1 MELPGFIPWLWGDY
15 TFRIRLA
22 FEKDDGLAEKSFGQT
37 ETHVFEI
44 RPRQGEKSLQTSGIL
59 PLILLHSAMFR
70 DEQARLAAAKAERLL
85 CDEKPAEAAAVLGDA
100 FSKRLWKDLQGTA
113 SPGNKKRQDPGTK
126 VSPPGDGD
134 AVLSFLCHLG
144 GAFMDRLLGLSPGRG
159 KGEDL
164 FRGLSEEEQRL
175 QEILQGFLAG
185 YGDYGLAAVSKKGLT
200 GLAVFDEQGRRLYEC
215 PQTVFPGGSPSG
227 RLYNGEHSI
236 VIAFRLGETLVL
248 DISGSKDPLEAVKI
262 LPNGVNRIY
271 CCDGKKEER
280 ITLFGDVVDPTRRG
294 ALHEIR

>member
-1 MELPGFIPWLWGDY
+1 
-15 TFRIRLA
+15 
-22 FEKDDGLAEKSFGQT
+22 
-37 ETHVFEI
+37 
-44 RPRQGEKSLQTSGIL
+44 
-59 PLILLHSAMFR
+59 
-70 DEQARLAAAKAERLL
+70 
-85 CDEKPAEAAAVLGDA
+85 
-100 FSKRLWKDLQGTA
+100 
-113 SPGNKKRQDPGTK
+113 
-126 VSPPGDGD
+126 
-134 AVLSFLCHLG
+134 
-144 GAFMDRLLGLSPGRG
+144 
-159 KGEDL
+159 
-164 FRGLSEEEQRL
+164 
-175 QEILQGFLAG
+175 
-185 YGDYGLAAVSKKGLT
+185 
-200 GLAVFDEQGRRLYEC
+200 LAVFDEQGRRLYEC